1 VTRLAIAAALVALVA
16 APVAAPGSALARDGT
31 APRAAGPATRPRERP
46 GPMDTAEATRQANAA
61 RLAQKAREDE
71 WDRKT
76 GQATRSI
83 CTGAKSC

>member
-1 VTRLAIAAALVALVA
+1 MTRLAVAAALVALVA
-16 APVAAPGSALARDGT
+16 ALATPGSALARDGT
-31 APRAAGPATRPRERP
+31 APRAAGPATRVREQP
-46 GPMDTAEATRQANAA
+46 GPMDATEATRQANAA

-83 CTGAKSC
+83 CTGVKGC

>member
-1 VTRLAIAAALVALVA
+1 MTRLAIAAALVALA
-16 APVAAPGSALARDGT
+16 AALTAPGSAFARDGT
-31 APRAAGPATRPRERP
+31 APRAAGPATRAREQP
-46 GPMDTAEATRQANAA
+46 GPMDAAEATRQANAA

-83 CTGAKSC
+83 CTGAKGC

>member
-1 VTRLAIAAALVALVA
+1 MTRLAIAAALVALAV
-16 APVAAPGSALARDGT
+16 PGSVLARDWT
-31 APRAAGPATRPRERP
+31 APRAADPATRAWERP
-46 GPMDTAEATRQANAA
+46 GPMDAAEATRQANAA

-83 CTGAKSC
+83 CTGAKGC

>member
-1 VTRLAIAAALVALVA
+1 MTRLAVAAALVTLAAAL
-16 APVAAPGSALARDGT
+16 AAPGSALARDWT
-31 APRAAGPATRPRERP
+31 APRAADPATRAWERP
-46 GPMDTAEATRQANAA
+46 GPMDAAEATRQAKAA

-83 CTGAKSC
+83 CTGAKGC

>member
-1 VTRLAIAAALVALVA
+1 MTRLAIAAALVALVA
-16 APVAAPGSALARDGT
+16 ATGGALARDST
-31 APRAAGPATRPRERP
+31 APRSAEAATRVREQP
-46 GPMDTAEATRQANAA
+46 APMDAAQAMRQANAA

-83 CTGAKSC
+83 CTGAKGC

>member
-1 VTRLAIAAALVALVA
+1 VTRLTVAVALVALA
-16 APVAAPGSALARDGT
+16 AAFAAPGGALARDG
-31 APRAAGPATRPRERP
+31 AASRSAGPATRAREQP
-46 GPMDTAEATRQANAA
+46 GPMDAAEATRQANAA

-83 CTGAKSC
+83 CTGAKGC

>member
-1 VTRLAIAAALVALVA
+1 MTRLAVAAALVGAGGGA
-16 APVAAPGSALARDGT
+16 RGARQRLARD
-31 APRAAGPATRPRERP
+31 AARAARRGPATRTREQP
-46 GPMDTAEATRQANAA
+46 GPMDAAEATRQANAA

-83 CTGAKSC
+83 CTGAKGC

>member
-1 VTRLAIAAALVALVA
+1 
-16 APVAAPGSALARDGT
+16 
-31 APRAAGPATRPRERP
+31 
-46 GPMDTAEATRQANAA
+46 MDAAEATRQANAA

>member
-1 VTRLAIAAALVALVA
+1 MTRLAIAAALVALVA
-16 APVAAPGSALARDGT
+16 ATGGALARDST
-31 APRAAGPATRPRERP
+31 APRSAEPALRAREQR
-46 GPMDTAEATRQANAA
+46 GPMDATEAMRQANAA

-83 CTGAKSC
+83 CTGAKGC

>member
-1 VTRLAIAAALVALVA
+1 MTRLAVAPL
-16 APVAAPGSALARDGT
+16 LARS
-31 APRAAGPATRPRERP
+31 APHASRARRPRATRAREQPA
-46 GPMDTAEATRQANAA
+46 PMDAAEATRQANAA

-83 CTGAKSC
+83 CTGAKGC

>member
-1 VTRLAIAAALVALVA
+1 VTRLVIAAALVALA
-16 APVAAPGSALARDGT
+16 AATGGAFARDST
-31 APRAAGPATRPRERP
+31 APRSAEPAPRAREQP
-46 GPMDTAEATRQANAA
+46 APMDAAEATRQANAA

-83 CTGAKSC
+83 CTGAKGC